1 MAFWPVPGVMM
12 ARFKCEVC
20 DYVYDEEN
28 GCPENGNAPG
38 TKFSDLPDDWKCPVC
53 GVGKDM
59 FRKLD

>member
-1 MAFWPVPGVMM
+1 MM
-12 ARFKCEVC
+12 AKFKCEVC
-20 DYVYDEEN
+20 DYVYDEDK

-59 FRKLD
+59 FKKIE